1 MEKNVNYYHRYLNE
15 YKEYFEFLD
24 ELRVSGIT
32 NMFGATPY
40 LMEAFDHLAYDEAR
54 TILKA
59 WMETY
64 AYRHKDNLPSN

>member
-1 MEKNVNYYHRYLNE
+1 MAEKVENFYCRYIDE
-15 YKEYFEFLD
+15 YEEYFIFLD
-24 ELRVSGIT
+24 ELRKSGIT

-59 WMETY
+59 WMETFSV
-64 AYRHKDNLPSN
+64 RHGKKH